1 MNVIV
6 VNGNPG
12 DSAMTQDIQ
21 DHEELQ
27 PTFIL
32 EVTTDAVI
40 TLDQSHT
47 VRSFN
52 RGAEETFGSDASEV
66 IGKPLDLLLQGWE
79 PRIRHPAHHPIP
91 VRPQCSPWRGRP
103 PRNCGPPKGR
113 DALSR
118 GCHHRP
124 A

>member
-47 VRSFN
+47 
-52 RGAEETFGSDASEV
+52 RGEESISTVFRTE
-66 IGKPLDLLLQGWE
+66 
-79 PRIRHPAHHPIP
+79 R
-91 VRPQCSPWRGRP
+91 
-103 PRNCGPPKGR
+103 
-113 DALSR
+113 
-118 GCHHRP
+118 
-124 A
+124 